1 MSLNLIARGLDHSLQ
16 SGTAAGASDGE
27 NGERSSERESIP
39 YHTISY
45 HTMTAAAT
53 SPRWG

>member
-1 MSLNLIARGLDHSLQ
+1 MNLIARGLDHSRQ
-16 SGTAAGASDGE
+16 SGTAAGASGGE
-27 NGERSSERESIP
+27 NGERGSERESIP

-53 SPRWG
+53 SQRWG